1 MFRLAENIRSRGFMV
16 KLVKNEQFPDIS
28 ADNVHFFY
36 DKSYETFFQNDP
48 AQGKIGGCTRLRKG
62 FLSGLNQFM
71 IKHSLKNISQSLSCG
86 DSVDLCLTK
95 RRSLAETK
103 HDISTVS
110 RAASFSDIVED
121 NGNASIVTGFMEFVA
136 GGEKLS
142 MYDTDFDIKEAL
154 GNDYFVLFLKNMKIE
169 MCRSGNRLII
179 IGKKNDDCLGVL
191 LDSMPFMK
199 KFNFKKVKELIIL
212 RNRMPWIVNTI
223 DKGLLLINDYSYFNV
238 SVKLEPEW
246 FDKVGKHIC
255 ADVRR

>member
-36 DKSYETFFQNDP
+36 DRSYCTFFQNDAP
-48 AQGKIGGCTRLRKG
+48 IGKIGQFSKLRRG
-62 FLSGLNQFM
+62 FLSGLSQFM
-71 IKHSLKNISQSLSCG
+71 IKYSLKNISPDLACG
-86 DSVDLCLTK
+86 DSVDLCLYK
-95 RRSLAETK
+95 RHSLAENQY
-103 HDISTVS
+103 DISSVN

-121 NGNASIVTGFMEFVA
+121 NGNAAIVTGFMEFVA
-136 GGEKLS
+136 GGEKLV
-142 MYDTDFDIKEAL
+142 MYDTNFDLREAL
-154 GNDYFVLFLKNMKIE
+154 NNDYFVLFFKTVKIE
-169 MCRSGNRLII
+169 MCRSGNRLIL
-179 IGKKNDDCLGVL
+179 IGKKNDDCLGEL
-191 LDSMPFMK
+191 IKHMPFMA

-212 RNRMPWIVNTI
+212 RNRMPWVVNNI

-255 ADVRR
+255 ADIRR